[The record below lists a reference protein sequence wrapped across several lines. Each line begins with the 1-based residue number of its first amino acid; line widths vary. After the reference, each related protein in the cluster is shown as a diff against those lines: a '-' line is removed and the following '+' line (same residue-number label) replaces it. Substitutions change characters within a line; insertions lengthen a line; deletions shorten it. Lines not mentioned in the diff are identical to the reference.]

1 VSACGSCRMAERNP
15 GTGHY
20 HHGCPACD
28 KRAFQN
34 VAKRLAG
41 TDGYAA
47 SMAAKR
53 FRADYAASL
62 RKFAGDDASERE
74 RLHQAVRAWDKR
86 IRGEA

>member
-1 VSACGSCRMAERNP
+1 VSCGACRLAETRP

-28 KRAFQN
+28 QRAYDN
-34 VAKRLAG
+34 LVRDLAR

-53 FRADYAASL
+53 FRADYAALL
-62 RKFAGDDASERE
+62 RKFAGDDAAERE
-74 RLHQAVRAWDKR
+74 KLHQAVKAWDKR
-86 IRGEA
+86 IKEQA